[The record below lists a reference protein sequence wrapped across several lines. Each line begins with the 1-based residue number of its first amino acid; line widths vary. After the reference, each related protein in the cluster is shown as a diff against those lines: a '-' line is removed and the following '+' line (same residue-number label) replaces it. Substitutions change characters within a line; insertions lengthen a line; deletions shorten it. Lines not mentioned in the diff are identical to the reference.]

1 MTKVINLIGAPST
14 GKSTLMAELFF
25 LMKKQNLNCE
35 MVQEWV
41 KNLIWQDKTSILCNQ
56 HYIITEQYK
65 SIKCLQDKIDYI
77 ILDTSLVNY
86 IYYNNTDVKNVCN
99 REKTEEYAL
108 KLLDEFDNIF
118 IFVERNEKHKFESE
132 GRIHNYNQSII
143 IEEEMKQ
150 LVKKLNLHI
159 TFFKSGFDV
168 CELLKKIL

>member
-41 KNLIWQDKTSILCNQ
+41 KNLIWQNKTSILCNQ

-65 SIKCLQDKIDYI
+65 SIKCLQDKVDYI

-108 KLLDEFDNIF
+108 KLLDEFDTE
-118 IFVERNEKHKFESE
+118 FVVPPTPPPLFGSFFSVFGSFLPEFEPE
-132 GRIHNYNQSII
+132 
-143 IEEEMKQ
+143 
-150 LVKKLNLHI
+150 
-159 TFFKSGFDV
+159 FD
-168 CELLKKIL
+168 EF